1 MTQIFTKNRI
11 AALSKR
17 MATSSSRTRFTGEQV
32 IALLDEDGEDGVME
46 RTFFPDSDEEL
57 GLEEI
62 DNDTEGEAQEKW

>member
-1 MTQIFTKNRI
+1 
-11 AALSKR
+11 